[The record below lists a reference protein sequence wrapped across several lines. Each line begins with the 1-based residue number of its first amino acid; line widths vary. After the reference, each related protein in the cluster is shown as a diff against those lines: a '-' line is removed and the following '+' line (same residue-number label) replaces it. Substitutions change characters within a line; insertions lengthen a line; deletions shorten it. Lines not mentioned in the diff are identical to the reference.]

1 MNLVVGLGCQR
12 DCDARALLELVD
24 SALGEAGVDR
34 QHISALATI
43 EHKQDEPGLLALA
56 QLLNVPL
63 LYFSAARLSAYE
75 HRLSHKSAV
84 AFAHT
89 QCYGV
94 AESAA
99 LAAAEQLGPPPAR
112 LLVTRRKS
120 ARATVALACVG
131 CNADNHRIRS

>member
-1 MNLVVGLGCQR
+1 MTLVVGLGCQR
-12 DCDARALLELVD
+12 GCDARALLELVD
-24 SALGEAGVDR
+24 NALGEAGADR
-34 QHISALATI
+34 QHIGALATI
-43 EHKQDEPGLLALA
+43 EQKKHEPGLLALA
-56 QLLNVPL
+56 QVLNVPL
-63 LYFSAARLSAYE
+63 LWFSAARLSAYE

-99 LAAAEQLGPPPAR
+99 LAAAEQLGNPTAP

-120 ARATVALACVG
+120 AQATVALACVG